1 MTTTTV
7 PMPEMAQ
14 LLTNPERTALRIQ
27 DAGPI
32 EDPVPADAEEE
43 EFAELWA
50 RDSGNQGA

>member
-14 LLTNPERTALRIQ
+14 LLTNPERTALSIQ